1 MAELFYK
8 DLGRMDYL
16 AALTLQEEVLER
28 KQREASADVVLFV
41 EHPHVY
47 TLGRSGQE
55 VNVLAVREVPVIR
68 TSRGGDVT
76 YHGPGQMVVYP
87 IIDLRSKL
95 RKEVHRYLRN
105 LETSIIRTLK
115 DFGLDGIHRPPYT
128 GIWIDNRKI
137 AAIGIA
143 VRRGITFHGLAL
155 NVNTD
160 LTYFNRIIPCGL
172 RWADVTS
179 MARELGAEQD
189 QSKIRSRFLHHFAH
203 LFGYTDVKESHTVGD
218 PLTSQDGSQNGLR
231 APVQLETRNSEL
243 ETAR

>member
-1 MAELFYK
+1 MAELFYN

-16 AALTLQEEVLER
+16 AALALQERIFEL
-28 KQREASADVVLFV
+28 KHREASSDVLLFV

-47 TLGRSGQE
+47 TLGRGGQE
-55 VNVLAVREVPVIR
+55 ANVLAPQGVPVIR

-95 RKEVHRYLRN
+95 RKAVHRYLQN
-105 LETSIIRTLK
+105 LEMSAIRTLK
-115 DFGLDGIHRPPYT
+115 DFGLDGMRRPPYT
-128 GIWIDNRKI
+128 GIWTDNRKI

-160 LTYFNRIIPCGL
+160 LSYFNRIIPCGL
-172 RWADVTS
+172 DWADVTS
-179 MARELGAEQD
+179 MARELGKEQSGESVRD
-189 QSKIRSRFLHHFAH
+189 RFLIHFSGV
-203 LFGYTDVKESHTVGD
+203 FGYQHVKESALAEDGGWKMED
-218 PLTSQDGSQNGLR
+218 RDSQSSILHPRIN
-231 APVQLETRNSEL
+231 
-243 ETAR
+243 